1 MKQQLRSCAL
11 ALALGA
17 FSAIAQASGTLT
29 VCTESA
35 PDGFDIAQS
44 QSSVTHSA
52 VGKTIYD
59 QLLSYKRGTTEL
71 VPGLAER
78 WEISADGLQYTLHL
92 RRGVK
97 FHRTPWFTPTRDMN
111 ADDVVFSIR
120 RFSDPPWQAAAKNGF
135 GMWIGAGLAEEVK
148 AIDKLDDLTVRFT
161 LRRPRAPF
169 LGSLAWSFTS
179 SVFSAEYAAKLLK
192 AGRPE
197 QLDVL
202 PVGTGPFMLR
212 NYQKDAVIRYDANPE
227 YWGGAPKIDRL
238 VFAITPDANVRV
250 QRLKAGECLIGSNM
264 RGETIG
270 AFDGTPVHVLG
281 DTPLLTSYIAINTQH
296 KSLADIRLRQA
307 LALAFD
313 RETYIRSVYGG
324 RALAAS
330 SFLPPV
336 QWGYDASLAMKH
348 DPEEAKKLVKASGY
362 DGSEF
367 TIFTRIGGS
376 IDGKRAAELMQA
388 DWARIGVKTRI
399 QMMEWGELLKRT
411 GQGEH
416 DITFFGWVGAGDPDE
431 FFNINLTCAGIAG
444 GGNGSMWCNKDFD
457 ALLEQARATSDRS
470 QRVELYRKAQRW
482 VFDEVPLIP
491 TVYPR
496 VFTALHE
503 SVRGFIGSPFADLDF
518 RNVSVLESPK

>member
-1 MKQQLRSCAL
+1 MMKQQLRSCAL

-148 AIDKLDDLTVRFT
+148 AIDKLDDQTVRFT
-161 LRRPRAPF
+161 LRRPWAPF

-179 SVFSAEYAAKLLK
+179 SVFSAEY
-192 AGRPE
+192 
-197 QLDVL
+197 
-202 PVGTGPFMLR
+202 
-212 NYQKDAVIRYDANPE
+212 
-227 YWGGAPKIDRL
+227 
-238 VFAITPDANVRV
+238 
-250 QRLKAGECLIGSNM
+250 
-264 RGETIG
+264 
-270 AFDGTPVHVLG
+270 
-281 DTPLLTSYIAINTQH
+281 
-296 KSLADIRLRQA
+296 
-307 LALAFD
+307 
-313 RETYIRSVYGG
+313 
-324 RALAAS
+324 
-330 SFLPPV
+330 
-336 QWGYDASLAMKH
+336 
-348 DPEEAKKLVKASGY
+348 
-362 DGSEF
+362 
-367 TIFTRIGGS
+367 
-376 IDGKRAAELMQA
+376 AAELMQA

-457 ALLEQARATSDRS
+457 ALLEQARAISDRS
-470 QRVELYRKAQRW
+470 QRVELYRRAQRW